1 MKMSLGLVT
10 AMPIQESIKLAKE
23 AESAGLQR
31 VWVGEDILH
40 REIFTYLAIL
50 SLNTEN
56 IGLASGV
63 TSPFVRNNYVIGNS
77 GDAIS
82 KISGGRFTFGLGVGG
97 LPEVKKLTGERPK
110 KPLYVLEKAVR
121 FIKER
126 FDLEVYLGVRGPK
139 MLELA
144 GRVADGVILSGPKGY
159 IRKAVEIVDD
169 ASNGQ
174 RKVKKVLWN
183 VFYLGKN
190 PEKVSK
196 ITSVMLESMPE
207 FALQDLDEERVEE
220 ELCLYGSKEE
230 ILEEINEYEKFGIDE
245 VVVGPP
251 YGRNTIE
258 VIREMGG

>member
-1 MKMSLGLVT
+1 
-10 AMPIQESIKLAKE
+10 
-23 AESAGLQR
+23 
-31 VWVGEDILH
+31 
-40 REIFTYLAIL
+40 
-50 SLNTEN
+50 
-56 IGLASGV
+56 
-63 TSPFVRNNYVIGNS
+63 
-77 GDAIS
+77 
-82 KISGGRFTFGLGVGG
+82 

-159 IRKAVEIVDD
+159 IRKAVGIVDD

-230 ILEEINEYEKFGIDE
+230 ILEEINEYEYYRSD
-245 VVVGPP
+245 
-251 YGRNTIE
+251 
-258 VIREMGG
+258 

>member
-1 MKMSLGLVT
+1 MKLSLGLVT
-10 AMPIQESIKLAKE
+10 AMPIKESIQLAKE
-23 AESAGLQR
+23 AEAAGFHR

-50 SLNTEN
+50 SLNTAN
-56 IGLASGV
+56 IGLASGI

-77 GDAIS
+77 GSAIT
-82 KISGGRFTFGLGVGG
+82 KMSGSRFTFGLGVGG

-110 KPLYVLEKAVR
+110 RALYVLEKAVR

-126 FDLEVYLGVRGPK
+126 QELEVYLGVRGPK

-159 IRKAVEIVDD
+159 IKKAVEIVD
-169 ASNGQ
+169 SVSKG
-174 RKVKKVLWN
+174 RRRVKKTLWN
-183 VFYLGKN
+183 AFYLGKN
-190 PEKVSK
+190 PEMVSK

-207 FALQDLDEERVEE
+207 FALQNLDKKRVEE
-220 ELCLYGSKEE
+220 ELCLYGPKEG
-230 ILEEINEYEKFGIDE
+230 ILEEIEEYEKLGIDE

-251 YGRNTIE
+251 YGQAPLK

>member
-1 MKMSLGLVT
+1 MKISLGLVT
-10 AMPIQESIKLAKE
+10 AMPIKESVQLARE
-23 AESAGLQR
+23 AEAAGFQR

-77 GDAIS
+77 GAAIS
-82 KISGGRFTFGLGVGG
+82 KMGGKGFTFGLGVGG

-110 KPLYVLEKAVR
+110 KPIYVLDKAVH
-121 FIKER
+121 FIKEKYEM
-126 FDLEVYLGVRGPK
+126 EVYLGVRGPK

-144 GRVADGVILSGPKGY
+144 GRVGDGVILSGPKGY
-159 IRKAVEIVDD
+159 IRKAVRIVDS
-169 ASNGQ
+169 ASKG
-174 RKVKKVLWN
+174 RRRVKKVLWN
-183 VFYLGKN
+183 AFYLGKN
-190 PEKVSK
+190 PDKVSK
-196 ITSVMLESMPE
+196 ITAVMLESMPG
-207 FALQDLDEERVEE
+207 FALQDLDKERVEE

-230 ILEEINEYEKFGIDE
+230 ILEEIKEYEKLGIDE

-251 YGRNTIE
+251 YGQDALK
-258 VIREMGG
+258 VISEMGG